1 MDFTHFYN
9 PAAAVIVFGGTAL
22 AAVLRCGLSATV
34 TTGKALT
41 DLFRPRF
48 RADAV
53 RAVLAGQAADIRANG
68 LLRAQPCRS
77 GDREFDEATNA
88 MLSARSV
95 SGLLETHEA
104 FRATRRTKA
113 GEAAGML
120 AQAADLAPVFGLA
133 GTLVSL
139 TQLPADGVAR
149 GAFSSAIGMAVLTTL
164 YGLIFA
170 NLVLGPLAK
179 MVERRARDEEAA
191 RQSVIDWLVQQVAL
205 ATPRHARH
213 EADHHGGHTAARHGA
228 DEHAAAATRAG
239 EAA

>member
-104 FRATRRTKA
+104 FAPRAGRK
-113 GEAAGML
+113 
-120 AQAADLAPVFGLA
+120 
-133 GTLVSL
+133 
-139 TQLPADGVAR
+139 
-149 GAFSSAIGMAVLTTL
+149 
-164 YGLIFA
+164 
-170 NLVLGPLAK
+170 
-179 MVERRARDEEAA
+179 RAR
-191 RQSVIDWLVQQVAL
+191 RRGCWRRRPIWHRCSAL
-205 ATPRHARH
+205 PERLYR
-213 EADHHGGHTAARHGA
+213 
-228 DEHAAAATRAG
+228 
-239 EAA
+239 